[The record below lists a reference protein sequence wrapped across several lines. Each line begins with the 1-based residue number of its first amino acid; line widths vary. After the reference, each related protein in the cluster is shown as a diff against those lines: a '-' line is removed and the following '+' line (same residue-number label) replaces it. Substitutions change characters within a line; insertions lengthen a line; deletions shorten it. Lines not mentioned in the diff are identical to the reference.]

1 MKVEF
6 VAGGDRSHAAWTEFM
21 PVRVADRRHHQER
34 RALTLIYTKKE
45 EPRFV
50 NQSSSRKKVAM
61 TYSPTNLCSTI
72 GAVGLNFSVRDGK
85 RWNPN
90 AINRLNKGPIFHI
103 VTQIKV
109 NLLLKQTIH
118 ILITYETS
126 IAWMYRS
133 MLMAQARTFS
143 LARKKSFRAISTA
156 RLNMLPCLHLQPIN
170 VVVYDDPYEEI

>member
-1 MKVEF
+1 MNSCF
-6 VAGGDRSHAAWTEFM
+6 S
-21 PVRVADRRHHQER
+21 
-34 RALTLIYTKKE
+34 I
-45 EPRFV
+45 
-50 NQSSSRKKVAM
+50 KVAM

-109 NLLLKQTIH
+109 NSLIKQTIH

>member
-1 MKVEF
+1 
-6 VAGGDRSHAAWTEFM
+6 M
-21 PVRVADRRHHQER
+21 PRGVRPGTGTPSQGEEGIDAY
-34 RALTLIYTKKE
+34 IYKKNDT
-45 EPRFV
+45 RIWMSF
-50 NQSSSRKKVAM
+50 SIKVAM

-109 NLLLKQTIH
+109 NLLIKQTIH

-143 LARKKSFRAISTA
+143 LARKKSFRAIRTA